1 MVSAFLFIF
10 WNGSIFLLLVAWRGE
25 KQRNGKTEFFGCFG
39 QSRRENREMN
49 QPSPLKIAKMELQ
62 GLTMLYNTMV
72 QECWSKCIPNTK
84 EVSVFILIFS
94 HGVNRFFTQKRKI
107 RVIFILISHYTIRL
121 NLMWVNKAV
130 QIDAL
135 PNI

>member
-1 MVSAFLFIF
+1 
-10 WNGSIFLLLVAWRGE
+10 
-25 KQRNGKTEFFGCFG
+25 
-39 QSRRENREMN
+39 MN

-72 QECWSKCIPNTK
+72 HECWSKCIPNTK

-94 HGVNRFFTQKRKI
+94 HGVNRFLTQKRKI